1 MNSMLGNHGY
11 RCACRPGRSALRGVR
26 LACAFLLAAA
36 ALAPAGCH
44 RGALTDTRPLDSA
57 GMSYDA
63 IQQLKALE
71 ITDPEAIEIAKAK
84 EAGLSDSGCVE
95 MEKIFR
101 GRGQPF
107 DAGSAVAG
115 LLQAGMSEDT
125 VLALAKLG
133 QLGLGTG
140 ELQAMRLAGLSD
152 AIILEVARHRANSQP
167 VLSGAS
173 LAMMRN
179 AEIRESTLLELARR
193 GVPDSEAGTILS
205 FRRQGAS
212 DADILRDFK
221 GPRPALP

>member
-1 MNSMLGNHGY
+1 MNSMLGNQGY
-11 RCACRPGRSALRGVR
+11 RFAHQAAPSALRGVR

-36 ALAPAGCH
+36 ALALGACH
-44 RGALTDTRPLDSA
+44 RGALTDTRPLDNA

-71 ITDPEAIEIAKAK
+71 ITDPEALGIAQARQ
-84 EAGLSDSGCVE
+84 AGLSDAGCVE

-101 GRGQPF
+101 GRSQQF

-115 LLQAGMSEDT
+115 LLQAGVSEDT

-152 AIILEVARHRANSQP
+152 AIILEVARHRAGSQP

-179 AEIRESTLLELARR
+179 AEMRESTLLELVRR
-193 GVPDSEAGTILS
+193 GVPDTEAGTILS
-205 FRRQGAS
+205 FRRHGAS

-221 GPRPALP
+221 GPRPAAP

>member
-11 RCACRPGRSALRGVR
+11 RCARRPGRSAPR

-36 ALAPAGCH
+36 ALALGACH
-44 RGALTDTRPLDSA
+44 RGALTDTRPLDNA

-71 ITDPEAIEIAKAK
+71 ITDSEALGMAQARQ
-84 EAGLSDSGCVE
+84 AGLSDGGCVE

-101 GRGQPF
+101 GHGQQF

-115 LLQAGMSEDT
+115 LLQAGVSEDT
-125 VLALAKLG
+125 VLALARLG

-179 AEIRESTLLELARR
+179 TEIRESTLLELARR

-205 FRRQGAS
+205 FRRHGAS

-221 GPRPALP
+221 GPRPAVP

>member
-1 MNSMLGNHGY
+1 MNSMSGNHGY
-11 RCACRPGRSALRGVR
+11 HCTRRPGRSALCGVR
-26 LACAFLLAAA
+26 LACAFLLVAA
-36 ALAPAGCH
+36 ALALGACH
-44 RGALTDTRPLDSA
+44 RGAFTDTRPLDNA

-71 ITDPEAIEIAKAK
+71 ITDSEALEMAQARQ
-84 EAGLSDSGCVE
+84 AGLSDGGCVE

-101 GRGQPF
+101 GRGQHF
-107 DAGSAVAG
+107 DAGGGVAG
-115 LLQAGMSEDT
+115 LLQAGVSEDT

-152 AIILEVARHRANSQP
+152 AVILEVARHRAESQP

-205 FRRQGAS
+205 FRHRGAS

-221 GPRPALP
+221 GPRPAAP